1 MKRNRKLKWGAL
13 LFAGLFACVLFT
25 TACGAQSKGDYPA
38 TAAATGGMNG
48 AEYGANDKME
58 QLNPEAQA
66 TEDAAAED
74 AGGESAQA
82 DPQIQSGRKLIRNF
96 ELSLETRQFDAL
108 YQDIQRDVTANGG
121 YFENASLRSN
131 GLYGDGTRTVYLV
144 VRVPSDKADAFLQ
157 SITKALGEDGS
168 ILYQNEAVED
178 VTLRYTDVESHKK
191 ALETE
196 QVRLL
201 ELLKKAASVEDII
214 SIENRLSEVRYELE
228 NYASQ
233 LRQFDNQI
241 DYSTFTIDVNEV
253 QRLEAVEQDNLW
265 ARMGKGLSRTFGNI
279 ADGAQD
285 CFVFVV
291 VNSPYLIALTV
302 VVILAVFLIRRKRRR
317 HQRNIVP
324 APVQPTSD
332 NNSSTSVSPN
342 CSTPDDDSSAP
353 QE

>member
-1 MKRNRKLKWGAL
+1 MKRNEKLKWGAL
-13 LFAGLFACVLFT
+13 LFAGLFACMLFI
-25 TACGAQSKGDYPA
+25 TACGSESKIDTA
-38 TAAATGGMNG
+38 TAAAGGVNG
-48 AEYGANDKME
+48 AEYGENDVME
-58 QLNPEAQA
+58 QLNPEAKA
-66 TEDAAAED
+66 TGEAVAED
-74 AGGESAQA
+74 AGGKSEEG

-144 VRVPSDKADAFLQ
+144 VRMPADQADAFLQ
-157 SITKALGEDGS
+157 NITKALGEDGS

-201 ELLKKAASVEDII
+201 ELLKKAESVEDII

-228 NYASQ
+228 SYASQ

-265 ARMGKGLSRTFGNI
+265 VRMGKGLSRTFGNI

-291 VNSPYLIALTV
+291 VNSPYLIAFAVLV
-302 VVILAVFLIRRKRRR
+302 VFAVFLIRRKRRKY
-317 HQRNIVP
+317 QRNIVP
-324 APVQPTSD
+324 APVP
-332 NNSSTSVSPN
+332 
-342 CSTPDDDSSAP
+342 STPDNTDTPPVAP
-353 QE
+353 DEDPPAPKE